1 MSTSADPT
9 TPTSA
14 ASPAAGALVLS
25 EDAELTEQLH
35 RLAAAAG
42 TDLHVVA
49 DPEEARAG
57 WPVASVVLVGPDQL
71 PLLAETAPVRRPAVH
86 VVCLGTAPATVFPD
100 ALAVGAESVVELP
113 SAETWLVETLA
124 DTTDGGTQQAPVVGV
139 VGGSGGAGA
148 TTFATALGQAAA
160 TSTHPVTLI
169 DVDPVGAGVE
179 RVAGLDDVPG
189 AGWATLLQSAGRLGS
204 RSLRSSLP
212 YRDGMAVLGWGDGPR
227 SELAPVV
234 VREVLSAARRGSSLV
249 VVDLPRHPSVG
260 ARELLHRC
268 DMVVVVTLL
277 RLPALAATARVV
289 ADLLPGRS
297 RGTPAAMVVTRGP
310 ASALD
315 PREVAETLGL
325 PLAAAMTDQRRLAE
339 AVELGTGPLPRR
351 RGPLFRAARST
362 LARIEGH
369 AAGARSTR

>member
-1 MSTSADPT
+1 MIASGAEASSPDTL
-9 TPTSA
+9 A
-14 ASPAAGALVLS
+14 ASFHISRRQFL
-25 EDAELTEQLH
+25 
-35 RLAAAAG
+35 
-42 TDLHVVA
+42 
-49 DPEEARAG
+49 DPEGEPCAALPRVAEDGDFLISLYRGMALARAFAAKC
-57 WPVASVVLVGPDQL
+57 VS
-71 PLLAETAPVRRPAVH
+71 
-86 VVCLGTAPATVFPD
+86 
-100 ALAVGAESVVELP
+100 
-113 SAETWLVETLA
+113 
-124 DTTDGGTQQAPVVGV
+124 
-139 VGGSGGAGA
+139 GSGGAGA

-169 DVDPVGAGVE
+169 DVDPVGAGAE

-189 AGWATLLQSAGRLGS
+189 AGWASLLQSAGRLGS

-249 VVDLPRHPSVG
+249 VVDLPRHPTAG

-268 DMVVVVTLL
+268 DVVVVVTLL

-362 LARIEGH
+362 LKQIEGH
-369 AAGARSTR
+369 AVGVGSTG